1 MGILLMIPRVSK
13 EHQKGCI
20 SDGRQPGLP
29 VFYARRAVVWFSFRE
44 AKLYTHRREAA
55 IPHPLNPLNLLN
67 PLNPATQWLNGNPS
81 PLNLKYYKYYSP
93 IHRGAAFEFV
103 VL

>member
-29 VFYARRAVVWFSFRE
+29 VFYARRAVVWFLFRE
-44 AKLYTHRREAA
+44 AKL
-55 IPHPLNPLNLLN
+55 
-67 PLNPATQWLNGNPS
+67 
-81 PLNLKYYKYYSP
+81 
-93 IHRGAAFEFV
+93 
-103 VL
+103 